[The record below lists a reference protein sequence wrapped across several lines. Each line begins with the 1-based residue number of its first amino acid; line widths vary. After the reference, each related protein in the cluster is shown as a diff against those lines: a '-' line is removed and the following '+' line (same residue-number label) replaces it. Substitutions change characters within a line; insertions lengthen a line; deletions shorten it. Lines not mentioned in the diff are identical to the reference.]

1 MAEHKK
7 LLYELGRFRRASREF
22 PDGQWCA
29 YLKQEGQ
36 ERRRF
41 GLGVALTEPKARAEA
56 QLHEW
61 IRRRERALF
70 DESGKTIGEIMELY
84 FTNRLTDG
92 KSVEKEKRLWL
103 ANLAPVFGDRKPEDI
118 NMPVIVNGK
127 ERTLAHKYAWDR
139 SQQRRPRGE
148 GHIRRATIWHELNIL
163 RTGMSWAAKPG
174 RRLIEPVSVWL
185 PRRAGSRNVRM
196 SAEQLQ
202 RLVEECRAPH
212 LKLFVIL
219 AICTGARKTAILQLT
234 WNRVSLDAREIDF
247 RLDRDQE
254 DILDSGG
261 MKGRSI
267 VPIGKRLFAE
277 LEIARRWRT
286 TDFVIEHNG
295 RPVLD
300 VKTGLNASM
309 KRAGIVGK
317 FYGAH
322 AIRHSVATII
332 ADKGGELRQIQKLLG
347 HEDFGTTDKIYAS
360 HTSSYLASAV
370 EIVDEFLGGHEPA
383 PTPADDGILDEDP
396 NNPEKRGSPNLTRKR
411 SKSV

>member
-1 MAEHKK
+1 MADHKK
-7 LLYELGRFRRASREF
+7 LIYELGKFRRASADF
-22 PDGQWCA
+22 PDGQWCV
-29 YLKQEGQ
+29 YVKQEGE

-41 GLGVALTEPKARAEA
+41 SLGIPLTEPKTRAEA

-70 DESGKTIGEIMELY
+70 DDGSKTIGEIMELY

-92 KSVEKEKRLWL
+92 KSVEKEQRLWR

-118 NMPVIVNGK
+118 NMPIVVKGE
-127 ERTLAHKYAWDR
+127 ERTLAHRYAWDR
-139 SQQRRPRGE
+139 SQKG
-148 GHIRRATIWHELNIL
+148 IRRATIWHELNIL

-174 RRLIEPVSVWL
+174 RCLIDPVNVWL

-219 AICTGARKTAILQLT
+219 AICTGARKTAILQLE
-234 WNRVSLDAREIDF
+234 WNRVNLEVREIDF
-247 RLDRDQE
+247 RLDRDQD

-267 VPIGKRLFAE
+267 VPIGKRLLQE
-277 LEIARRWRT
+277 LEVAKRWRT
-286 TDFVIEHNG
+286 TDYVIEHNG
-295 RPVLD
+295 KPVLD
-300 VKTGLNASM
+300 VKTSLNAAM
-309 KRAGIVGK
+309 KRAGIEGK

-360 HTSSYLASAV
+360 HTSSYLSSAV
-370 EIVDEFLGGHEPA
+370 AIVDDFLGDREPGQK
-383 PTPADDGILDEDP
+383 PLDDGILDEDS
-396 NNPEKRGSPNLTRKR
+396 EDAGI
-411 SKSV
+411 